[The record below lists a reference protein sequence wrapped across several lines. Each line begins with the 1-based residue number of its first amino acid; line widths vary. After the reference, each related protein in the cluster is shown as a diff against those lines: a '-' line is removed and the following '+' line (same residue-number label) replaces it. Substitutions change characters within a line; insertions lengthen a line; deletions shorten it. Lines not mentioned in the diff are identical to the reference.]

1 MINNFLLLHFL
12 SGRRNINMWIQ
23 YKGFQITYHEEN
35 EKIIVDSAYYNKIQC
50 SYKTTF
56 SSMKELKEFIDNGG
70 WSCK

>member
-1 MINNFLLLHFL
+1 
-12 SGRRNINMWIQ
+12 MWIQ

-35 EKIIVDSAYYNKIQC
+35 EKIIVDRAYYNKIQC